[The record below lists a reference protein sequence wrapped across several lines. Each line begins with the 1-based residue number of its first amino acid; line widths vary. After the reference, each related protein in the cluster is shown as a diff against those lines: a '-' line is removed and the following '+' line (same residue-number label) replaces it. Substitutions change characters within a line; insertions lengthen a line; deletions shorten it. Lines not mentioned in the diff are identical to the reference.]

1 MKKFM
6 KQFEG
11 LRVTERGDTVLMLM
25 FSIAFVG
32 ILLGADFAGGVA

>member
-11 LRVTERGDTVLMLM
+11 LRVTERGDAMFVLM
-25 FSIAFVG
+25 VG
-32 ILLGADFAGGVA
+32 VVFFGTLLVADFIGGVA

>member
-11 LRVTERGDTVLMLM
+11 LRVTERGDTVLMWMLGVL
-25 FSIAFVG
+25 FVG
-32 ILLGADFAGGVA
+32 SLLGADFLGGVA